1 MFTHEEL
8 MELRRALTVYIE
20 WCGQRMDAAASRA
33 ELRTYTAKVE
43 GAIRMQDDIDAV
55 LYPDD

>member
-1 MFTHEEL
+1 MFTRDEL

-20 WCGQRMDAAASRA
+20 WCGQRMDKAESRA
-33 ELRTYTAKVE
+33 VLRIYTAKVE
-43 GAIRMQDDIDAV
+43 GAIRMQDEIDDE